1 MNPEKKTPDLDQL
14 KQMLAKS
21 YDGTEA
27 QDVPPMPDGLRDR
40 IADQYGRSA
49 TTPSPSVESQKVSFF
64 SAVAQLFATPSLRAV
79 AAVFVLLLVATVV
92 LKNIP
97 SSTTGT
103 LRGGGGNPPSIL
115 CILHGLDRA
124 EQDAVAKSGLGQE
137 SLQTAT
143 TSADLEAAL
152 KSDRARIVI
161 NGESNLILGYF
172 PGTDIPTIEEPL
184 PTDPAALTAKIARI
198 AAQLAK

>member
-27 QDVPPMPDGLRDR
+27 IDVPPMPDGLRDR

-49 TTPSPSVESQKVSFF
+49 TTPSPSVESRKVRFF

-79 AAVFVLLLVATVV
+79 AAVFILLLVATVV
-92 LKNIP
+92 LKTIP

-115 CILHGLDRA
+115 CILHGLDET
-124 EQDAVAKSGLGQE
+124 EQAAVANSGLGKE

-143 TSADLEAAL
+143 TSADLQAAL
-152 KSDRARIVI
+152 KSEKARIVI
-161 NGESNLILGYF
+161 NGESNLILGYL
-172 PGTDIPTIEEPL
+172 PGQDIPTIEEPL
-184 PTDPAALTAKIARI
+184 PTDPAALTATIASI
-198 AAQLAK
+198 AAELVK